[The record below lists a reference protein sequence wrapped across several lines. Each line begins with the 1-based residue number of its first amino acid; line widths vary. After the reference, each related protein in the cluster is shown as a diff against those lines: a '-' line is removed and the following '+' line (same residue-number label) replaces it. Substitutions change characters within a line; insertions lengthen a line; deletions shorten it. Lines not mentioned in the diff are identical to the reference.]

1 MLSTKCCCQHQ
12 EKGQCQT
19 WHTVGLQCQWAVVL
33 RENRGTLETSF
44 VQEDPR
50 AHPSCEAA
58 LGPG

>member
-1 MLSTKCCCQHQ
+1 MLSTKCSRQHQ
-12 EKGQCQT
+12 KGR
-19 WHTVGLQCQWAVVL
+19 VPGLAHSGLAVL
-33 RENRGTLETSF
+33 RENSGTLETSF